1 MDYPSTRTF
10 GDGNTPLHA
19 HAPEDSR
26 DRLDREQLREVAPG
40 LRAPADPDER
50 TAAFDPATDPDQARE
65 RRARRDGWMP
75 DRRARFCE
83 LIGDGQTVD
92 AACYLLGMSTA
103 GAYALKRRP
112 DGASFALAWEAANL
126 IARGRIA
133 DRMLAR
139 ALDGQVDRVVKPNG
153 DLVER
158 HRFDNR
164 LALHMLSRL
173 DRRAEAEGP
182 DSHAARLV
190 AQDFDGFLDLVRRD
204 AAPARAGLF
213 LLHAGQ
219 TDATDLAPIAA
230 LARADAFLR
239 AAPED
244 ADAPTLDDLEAD
256 RRHEWT
262 AEQWRRAETA
272 GLVSFARPPAPD
284 EPESDGPESDGE
296 VEVPETAYEAQLR
309 QLREQLGGPE
319 DIQPVWWDDDDEAW
333 RTKFPPPDDFVGY
346 ESNIP
351 GHVDYVRALTDAETA
366 LMGAGP
372 DWYDDEELA
381 ELAAERDR
389 WFAAAAAEAG
399 AASAAGVSPNAGAMS
414 PDSAAGVPDRCAGV
428 SPDRETDVPP
438 GGLPVAPARAA
449 S

>member
-1 MDYPSTRTF
+1 MDYPATRIF
-10 GDGNTPLHA
+10 GEGNTPLHA

-40 LRAPADPDER
+40 LHAPADPDER
-50 TAAFDPATDPDQARE
+50 HHATDPDQAGARST
-65 RRARRDGWMP
+65 RRDGWTP

-83 LIGDGQTVD
+83 LIGEGQTVD
-92 AACYLLGMSTA
+92 AACYLLGMSAA
-103 GAYALKRRP
+103 GAYALKRRA

-153 DLVER
+153 DVVER

-173 DRRAEAEGP
+173 DRRAEAEGA

-204 AAPARAGLF
+204 AATARAGLF

-230 LARADAFLR
+230 LARADAWLR

-244 ADAPTLDDLEAD
+244 ADAPALDDLEAD

-262 AEQWRRAETA
+262 AEQWRRAEAA
-272 GLVSFARPPAPD
+272 GLVSFAAPPAPD
-284 EPESDGPESDGE
+284 DE
-296 VEVPETAYEAQLR
+296 VEVEETAREAQLR
-309 QLREQLGGPE
+309 QLREQLGDP
-319 DIQPVWWDDDDEAW
+319 DDTPPVWWDDDDEAW
-333 RTKFPPPDDFVGY
+333 RTSFPPPDDFIGY

-351 GHVDYVRALTDAETA
+351 GHVDYVRALTDAE
-366 LMGAGP
+366 LVRMGPGP

-381 ELAAERDR
+381 DMTLARDA
-389 WFAAAAAEAG
+389 WFAPAPDGPAATAPGDGDEDGEAR
-399 AASAAGVSPNAGAMS
+399 AAS
-414 PDSAAGVPDRCAGV
+414 PD
-428 SPDRETDVPP
+428 
-438 GGLPVAPARAA
+438 GLPVAHARAP

>member
-1 MDYPSTRTF
+1 M
-10 GDGNTPLHA
+10 
-19 HAPEDSR
+19 
-26 DRLDREQLREVAPG
+26 
-40 LRAPADPDER
+40 
-50 TAAFDPATDPDQARE
+50 
-65 RRARRDGWMP
+65 
-75 DRRARFCE
+75 
-83 LIGDGQTVD
+83 D
-92 AACYLLGMSTA
+92 AACYLLGMSAA
-103 GAYALKRRP
+103 GAYALKRRA

-153 DLVER
+153 DVVER

-173 DRRAEAEGP
+173 DRRAEAEGA

-219 TDATDLAPIAA
+219 TEATDLAPIAA
-230 LARADAFLR
+230 LARADAWLR
-239 AAPED
+239 AVPEPD
-244 ADAPTLDDLEAD
+244 ADAPALDDLEAD

-272 GLVSFARPPAPD
+272 GLVSFAAPPAPD
-284 EPESDGPESDGE
+284 DPALDDE
-296 VEVPETAYEAQLR
+296 VEVPETAREAQLR
-309 QLREQLGGPE
+309 QLREQLGDLADAE
-319 DIQPVWWDDDDEAW
+319 PVWWDDEDEAW
-333 RTKFPPPDDFVGY
+333 RTSFPPPDDFEGY
-346 ESNIP
+346 ENNIP
-351 GHVDYVRALTDAETA
+351 GHVDYVRALTDAELA
-366 LMGAGP
+366 RMGPGP

-381 ELAAERDR
+381 DMALARDQ
-389 WFAAAAAEAG
+389 WFAPVPDGPAATVSDDAG
-399 AASAAGVSPNAGAMS
+399 ARTAS
-414 PDSAAGVPDRCAGV
+414 PD
-428 SPDRETDVPP
+428 
-438 GGLPVAPARAA
+438 GLPVAHAPAP